1 MCGAIQKESRPMMVC
16 HWISHWTPQLASTF
30 AATSPQSAARR
41 HASDAPLTAAPA
53 PETLMASTLMLM
65 ARQPSLPSRSRRRQ
79 DLAGL
84 VQVVDGV
91 QAPADDRVRLPVE
104 LLDPRERARGAAR
117 VLHVDDHH
125 ERRPRVRRVV
135 RGHGAEGPQHLA
147 VQAPQLTDQPRPRP
161 EERRPGLERGRDRL
175 AGRAAPGEE
184 TPELVEARA
193 VGLDEVVH
201 DLV

>member
-1 MCGAIQKESRPMMVC
+1 MMVC

-79 DLAGL
+79 
-84 VQVVDGV
+84 
-91 QAPADDRVRLPVE
+91 
-104 LLDPRERARGAAR
+104 
-117 VLHVDDHH
+117 
-125 ERRPRVRRVV
+125 
-135 RGHGAEGPQHLA
+135 HLA
-147 VQAPQLTDQPRPRP
+147 VQAAQLTEQPRPRP
-161 EERRPGLERGRDRL
+161 EEGRPGLERGRDRL

-201 DLV
+201 DLVDRPLTGERRARRLRGRQRRQELVARPKRFGDPRADLGHRQRRGLRPEILTRLLLRLVFELPVHRAFLPR